1 MQNIYIY
8 TKVFSS
14 RFSPF
19 LAKSMGRRG
28 GGGSGGDGGGGGGG
42 GCSA

>member
-1 MQNIYIY
+1 MQNIYIH

-28 GGGSGGDGGGGGGG
+28 GGSGGGGDGGG
-42 GCSA
+42 CSA